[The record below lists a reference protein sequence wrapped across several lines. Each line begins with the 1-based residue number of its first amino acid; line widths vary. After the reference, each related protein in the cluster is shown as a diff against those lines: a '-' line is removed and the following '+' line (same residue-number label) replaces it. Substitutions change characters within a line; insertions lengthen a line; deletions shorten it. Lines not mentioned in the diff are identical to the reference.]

1 MLMLLLFSMLMLMRE
16 KGNDKNYNDVIEQPI
31 EAGLPKVTTSKRSY
45 ALHMQFQCNA
55 MKCNTKQ

>member
-1 MLMLLLFSMLMLMRE
+1 MLLMLLLFSMLMLMRE

-31 EAGLPKVTTSKRSY
+31 EAGLPKVTTSY
-45 ALHMQFQCNA
+45 ALDMQFQCNT

>member
-1 MLMLLLFSMLMLMRE
+1 MRE

-31 EAGLPKVTTSKRSY
+31 EAGLPKVTTSY
-45 ALHMQFQCNA
+45 ALDMQFQCNT